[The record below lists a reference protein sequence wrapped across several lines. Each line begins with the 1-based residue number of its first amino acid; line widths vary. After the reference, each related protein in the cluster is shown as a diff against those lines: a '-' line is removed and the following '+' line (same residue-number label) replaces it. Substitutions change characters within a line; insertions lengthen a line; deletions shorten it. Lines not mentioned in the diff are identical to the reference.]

1 MIGAP
6 MRYLRLLTNAVL
18 GGVLIAGY
26 VVVLILQLN
35 PQIPTLSMTSLGWLG
50 AVLAFYVPYLSVGLY
65 FLLLV
70 AELLSAEPF
79 RPAWVSVR
87 LLGWIAAVGAT
98 AAAGITWINLQAF
111 RNVLTGASAD
121 RLEDGAVAT
130 TVSAAALVAT
140 ALWRYSFGRRGSRG
154 AAGVLLSAMLLSVAV
169 PLWLRGPGDTWV
181 PSPRRWVSSTPAAR
195 AHRVRVLALDGASL
209 GFIRQRVAA
218 GQLPNFGRLLDR
230 GAVVDLATVRPTEAE
245 PAWAAAVTGVTAP
258 RNGVRSNG
266 RYRVRA
272 DDPHVVDV
280 LPDYCFA
287 SALVYQGFVRAE
299 PHTAES
305 LGARPM
311 WEILADYGLPSGTV
325 GWPLTYPARAERG
338 YLLSDRFDEATSSP
352 LRLAAGDA
360 GDPTTAVDVARE
372 VFDAWQA
379 RPWQEILPAFAAR
392 PEERPDLER
401 ARWDHAYS
409 EAASRLDQRF
419 APRLTAVR
427 YEALDALG
435 HGHLRTAQPER
446 FGDRRRSDPQRSILD
461 RYYTFI
467 DHEVGQAIRRLS
479 PGDLLVVVAAFGM
492 EPASLTERLF
502 ARLLGVSGLSGT
514 HDEAPDGF
522 LLAYGTNVAGGQFRR
537 SAIVDLAPTVLY
549 YLGVPVGRDMDG
561 FARTDLF
568 ARSFAL
574 ERPVRYVASH
584 ER

>member
-1 MIGAP
+1 MIGSP

-26 VVVLILQLN
+26 LVVLILQLN
-35 PQIPTLSMTSLGWLG
+35 PQVPTLSMTSLGWLG

-87 LLGWIAAVGAT
+87 LLAWIAAVGAT
-98 AAAGITWINLQAF
+98 AAALVTWANLQAF
-111 RNVLTGASAD
+111 RNVLTIASAE
-121 RLEDGAVAT
+121 RLEDGAMAT
-130 TVSAAALVAT
+130 TVSAAVLVAT

-154 AAGVLLSAMLLSVAV
+154 AAGLLVSAMLLSVAV
-169 PLWLRGPGDTWV
+169 PLWLRGPGEASV
-181 PSPRRWVSSTPAAR
+181 PSPRRWVSSTPVALAP
-195 AHRVRVLALDGASL
+195 RVRVIALDGASL

-245 PAWAAAVTGVTAP
+245 PAWAAAATGVAAP
-258 RNGVRSNG
+258 KNGVRSSG
-266 RYRVRA
+266 RYSVRA
-272 DDPHVVDV
+272 SDTHLVDV

-299 PHTAES
+299 PHTAGS
-305 LGARPM
+305 LTVRPM
-311 WEILADYGLPSGTV
+311 WAILADYGLPSGTV

-352 LRLAAGDA
+352 LRLAAADA
-360 GDPTTAVDVARE
+360 ADPTTAVDVARE

-392 PEERPDLER
+392 AEERPDLER

-427 YEALDALG
+427 YEALDTLG
-435 HGHLRTAQPER
+435 HGHLRNAQPER
-446 FGDRRRSDPQRSILD
+446 FGDPRRSDPQRSILD

-467 DHEVGQAIRRLS
+467 DHEVGQAVRCLA
-479 PGDLLVVVAAFGM
+479 PGGLLLVVGAFGM
-492 EPASLTERLF
+492 ETAAPTRRLL

-522 LLAYGTNVAGGQFRR
+522 LLAYGTNVASGQFRR
-537 SAIVDLAPTVLY
+537 GAIVDLAPTVLY
-549 YLGVPVGRDMDG
+549 YLGLPVGRDMDG

-568 ARSFAL
+568 VRSFAL